1 MSSIE
6 QEMQTLDETHKK
18 TSSDVETTMLS
29 LETTSE
35 QVTTKKPV
43 LNKFSNNLSFFT
55 KIPTVFVIKER
66 RVNEDKV

>member
-1 MSSIE
+1 LELSSIE

-35 QVTTKKPV
+35 QVTKTKTKK
-43 LNKFSNNLSFFT
+43 KFQTGF
-55 KIPTVFVIKER
+55 
-66 RVNEDKV
+66 VNEEKISE